1 MSTKD
6 LAKDLEETV
15 DGGSFIEFDSSG
27 ERKDSEEGSEED
39 IGPYTVLNKIKLP
52 SKDDPAVM
60 QVLFRLK
67 SAGLV

>member
-15 DGGSFIEFDSSG
+15 DSGGFIEFNSSG
-27 ERKDSEEGSEED
+27 ERKDSEEGSEESV
-39 IGPYTVLNKIKLP
+39 GPYKILHKIKLP

-60 QVLFRLK
+60 QVLFKLK
-67 SAGLV
+67 SRGLA

>member
-15 DGGSFIEFDSSG
+15 DSGGFIEFNSSG
-27 ERKDSEEGSEED
+27 ERKDAEED
-39 IGPYTVLNKIKLP
+39 SGESIGPYKILHKIKLP

-60 QVLFRLK
+60 QVLFKLK
-67 SAGLV
+67 SRGLV

>member
-15 DGGSFIEFDSSG
+15 DGGGFIEFDISG
-27 ERKDSEEGSEED
+27 ERKDPEEGSEES
-39 IGPYTVLNKIKLP
+39 IGPYTILNKIKLP

>member
-6 LAKDLEETV
+6 LAKDLEETI
-15 DGGSFIEFDSSG
+15 DEGNFIEFDSSG
-27 ERKDSEEGSEED
+27 ERKDSEEGSGET
-39 IGPYTVLNKIKLP
+39 IGPYTILHKVKLP

-60 QVLFRLK
+60 QLLFRLK